1 MILAVSGPR
10 SQLRR
15 GPRSS
20 STSPRWSVS
29 PSRGGLVREIVA
41 RLEGEGKRPFGLLP
55 QSTSGVRSP
64 RNTPSQPLHG
74 AAGRVSEVSPLN
86 GL

>member
-1 MILAVSGPR
+1 MVLAVSGPR
-10 SQLRR
+10 AQLRR

-20 STSPRWSVS
+20 STSPCWSVS
-29 PSRGGLVREIVA
+29 PARGGPARENVA
-41 RLEGEGKRPFGLLP
+41 RLESERKRPFGLLP
-55 QSTSGVRSP
+55 RSTSGVRSP